1 MAFVGQA
8 VVTAVR
14 DTLLQVACW
23 VESDADREDLR
34 DMADQVGLY
43 ADVAKSECCPMC
55 EEVRCDEGCP
65 LAGVRAAGT
74 A

>member
-1 MAFVGQA
+1 MAFVGHA

-14 DTLLQVACW
+14 DTLLQVASW
-23 VESDADREDLR
+23 VESDADREDLH
-34 DMADQVGLY
+34 DMANRVGLY
-43 ADVAKSECCPMC
+43 ADVARSECCPMC

-65 LAGVRAAGT
+65 LAGIREAGV